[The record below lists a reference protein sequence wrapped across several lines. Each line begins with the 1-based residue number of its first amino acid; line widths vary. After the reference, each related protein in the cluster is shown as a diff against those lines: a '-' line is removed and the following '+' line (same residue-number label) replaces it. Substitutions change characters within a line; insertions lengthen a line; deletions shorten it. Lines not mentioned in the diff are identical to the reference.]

1 MTSTVTSIRAALAL
15 GQSIWY
21 DNIQRAMLYSGDL

>member
-1 MTSTVTSIRAALAL
+1 MSKLHELFNL

-21 DNIQRAMLYSGDL
+21 DNISREMLDSGKL